1 MPHSKAHKKSS
12 TRPSTS
18 RAHFAAAESARGASE
33 NVMKLGTEAV
43 RDFFSTGAGE
53 AQKAQEKVF
62 AIGRENAENI
72 ARSADAATKGLNEA
86 ISAMRDGIEACVESG
101 NVVTE
106 LTKTLSAELFQ
117 FANQSAARNMEV
129 SKELFACR
137 TLNDVFELQSR
148 LFKTNVDNFFSESV
162 KVSELMFQYATE
174 AAEPISERVSQAADR
189 FSKTL
194 AA

>member
-1 MPHSKAHKKSS
+1 MSQPKVKNKFRPAQKAAGKTTH
-12 TRPSTS
+12 
-18 RAHFAAAESARGASE
+18 AATE
-33 NVMKLGTEAV
+33 NVMKLGTDAV
-43 RDFFSTGAGE
+43 REFFSTGAGE

-72 ARSADAATKGLNEA
+72 ARSADAATKSLNDA
-86 ISAMRDGIEACVESG
+86 IAVARENIEAYVESG
-101 NVVTE
+101 NVVSE
-106 LTKTLSAELFQ
+106 MTKTLSSELFH

-148 LFKTNVDNFFSESV
+148 LFKSNVDNFFSESV
-162 KVSELMFQYATE
+162 KLSELMFQYATE
-174 AAEPISERVSQAADR
+174 AAEPLNERASHAAER
-189 FSKTL
+189 FSKSL